1 MTELKTTVTAA
12 KNSYIQSLG
21 EIEPDRSRIEAI
33 KDNVMKLFFFKKR
46 EMQPQIRPQQQQ
58 KEEESGIFSIFKD
71 KTQVQ
76 NIESQGQSRARK
88 SFFNFG
94 E

>member
-1 MTELKTTVTAA
+1 LEITELRASTSAA

-21 EIEPDRSRIEAI
+21 EVEPDRSRIEAI
-33 KDNVMKLFFFKKR
+33 KDNVLKLFFFRKK
-46 EMQPQIRPQQQQ
+46 EPQPQIRPQP
-58 KEEESGIFSIFKD
+58 EESGIFSIFKD

-76 NIESQGQSRARK
+76 NNESQGQSRARK

>member
-1 MTELKTTVTAA
+1 MKTTITAA
-12 KNSYIQSLG
+12 KTSYIQNLG
-21 EIEPDRSRIEAI
+21 EVEPDRSRIEAI
-33 KDNVMKLFFFKKR
+33 KDNVLKLFYFRKKER
-46 EMQPQIRPQQQQ
+46 ELPPPPPQPVRQQ
-58 KEEESGIFSIFKD
+58 EDSGIFSIFKD

-76 NIESQGQSRARK
+76 NIESQGQSRTRK

>member
-1 MTELKTTVTAA
+1 L
-12 KNSYIQSLG
+12 
-21 EIEPDRSRIEAI
+21 
-33 KDNVMKLFFFKKR
+33 KLFYIRRKER
-46 EMQPQIRPQQQQ
+46 EVLPPSQPPQQQIKPQ
-58 KEEESGIFSIFKD
+58 EDSGIFSIFKD